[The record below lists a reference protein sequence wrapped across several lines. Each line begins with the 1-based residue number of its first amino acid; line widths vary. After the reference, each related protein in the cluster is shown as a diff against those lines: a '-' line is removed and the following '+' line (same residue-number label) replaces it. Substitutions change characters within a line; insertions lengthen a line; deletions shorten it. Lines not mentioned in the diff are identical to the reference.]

1 MAPFIVIYAIFFVYP
16 TIKMV
21 ELSFTNA
28 PLIGPG
34 KWVGLDNYFRLA
46 SDRLFS
52 TAVWNTIY
60 FVVLSVPSGILLAL
74 IIALAVNRLKGWMQS
89 IVLAAFFLPYILPVS
104 VVYRIWGW
112 MFDKDFGV
120 AQYLLAPLNGGQ
132 HLSVFRTV
140 PLFMPAVAFITV
152 WWCLGFSL
160 LLFIAGLRNIS
171 REIYEAANLDGAGR
185 WLQFRRITWPLI
197 WPVTVLVFTIQL
209 ILQLK
214 IFDQVYLFTQGSRID
229 VNMVMVFYIL
239 QASLPAEQGRPR
251 SRLGRGAVCG
261 DRGPVGA
268 TVSASA
274 RSRAEMSASVQ
285 SADLIATPGA
295 RRLKRL
301 GRIDAAGLLITL
313 ATLIG
318 AIIWAFPL
326 YWGLI
331 TTFKH
336 EYEIVRP
343 GVQLWPEHF
352 TFENYVHVLLQTKI
366 GYWYINSLITSSAV
380 AVLVVM
386 MAAGAGYAI
395 SQLNF
400 PGRRFFWWMILASFM
415 VPIPALIVTH
425 FIVIS
430 QLGLI
435 NTLAGVVGPQLIAPV
450 TVIIYKQF
458 FDSVPKDFR
467 EAAVIDGA
475 NDFQL
480 LFRIYLPMNW
490 GVTTALAIIT
500 FIGAWNLFLWP
511 FLAVSS
517 EDKMNI
523 TVGITQVHDNFGV
536 SYGRDLAVAML
547 AALPVALVYLIFQR
561 RVTQAIMLSAGI
573 KG

>member
-1 MAPFIVIYAIFFVYP
+1 
-16 TIKMV
+16 
-21 ELSFTNA
+21 
-28 PLIGPG
+28 
-34 KWVGLDNYFRLA
+34 
-46 SDRLFS
+46 
-52 TAVWNTIY
+52 
-60 FVVLSVPSGILLAL
+60 
-74 IIALAVNRLKGWMQS
+74 
-89 IVLAAFFLPYILPVS
+89 
-104 VVYRIWGW
+104 
-112 MFDKDFGV
+112 
-120 AQYLLAPLNGGQ
+120 
-132 HLSVFRTV
+132 
-140 PLFMPAVAFITV
+140 
-152 WWCLGFSL
+152 
-160 LLFIAGLRNIS
+160 
-171 REIYEAANLDGAGR
+171 
-185 WLQFRRITWPLI
+185 
-197 WPVTVLVFTIQL
+197 
-209 ILQLK
+209 
-214 IFDQVYLFTQGSRID
+214 
-229 VNMVMVFYIL
+229 
-239 QASLPAEQGRPR
+239 
-251 SRLGRGAVCG
+251 
-261 DRGPVGA
+261 
-268 TVSASA
+268 
-274 RSRAEMSASVQ
+274 MSASVQ
-285 SADLIATPGA
+285 RLEITAQPTAARLAKLNRLDAVGLI
-295 RRLKRL
+295 
-301 GRIDAAGLLITL
+301 ITVV
-313 ATLIG
+313 TLVG
-318 AIIWAFPL
+318 AIVWAFPL

-343 GVQLWPEHF
+343 GFQPWPEHF

-366 GYWYINSLITSSAV
+366 GYWYINSLITSVAV
-380 AVLVVM
+380 TVLVVM

-395 SQLNF
+395 SQLDF
-400 PGRRFFWWMILASFM
+400 PGRRVFWWMILGSFM

-458 FDSVPKDFR
+458 FDSVPRDFR
-467 EAAVIDGA
+467 EAAAMDGA
-475 NDFQL
+475 NEFQL

-523 TVGITQVHDNFGV
+523 TVGITQVHDNYGV

>member
-1 MAPFIVIYAIFFVYP
+1 
-16 TIKMV
+16 
-21 ELSFTNA
+21 
-28 PLIGPG
+28 
-34 KWVGLDNYFRLA
+34 
-46 SDRLFS
+46 
-52 TAVWNTIY
+52 
-60 FVVLSVPSGILLAL
+60 
-74 IIALAVNRLKGWMQS
+74 
-89 IVLAAFFLPYILPVS
+89 
-104 VVYRIWGW
+104 
-112 MFDKDFGV
+112 
-120 AQYLLAPLNGGQ
+120 
-132 HLSVFRTV
+132 
-140 PLFMPAVAFITV
+140 
-152 WWCLGFSL
+152 
-160 LLFIAGLRNIS
+160 
-171 REIYEAANLDGAGR
+171 
-185 WLQFRRITWPLI
+185 
-197 WPVTVLVFTIQL
+197 
-209 ILQLK
+209 
-214 IFDQVYLFTQGSRID
+214 
-229 VNMVMVFYIL
+229 
-239 QASLPAEQGRPR
+239 
-251 SRLGRGAVCG
+251 
-261 DRGPVGA
+261 
-268 TVSASA
+268 
-274 RSRAEMSASVQ
+274 MSATVQ
-285 SADLIATPGA
+285 SADLAAAPAA
-295 RRLKRL
+295 RRRARL
-301 GRIDAAGLLITL
+301 NHLDIVGLVITL
-313 ATLIG
+313 CTLVG
-318 AIIWAFPL
+318 AIVWAFPL

-366 GYWYINSLITSSAV
+366 GYWYINSLVTSAAV
-380 AVLVVM
+380 TLIVVIIS
-386 MAAGAGYAI
+386 AGAGYAI

-547 AALPVALVYLIFQR
+547 AALPVALIYLIFQR